1 MPLSLLHY
9 SPTGGTRE
17 ICRQMG
23 LRLNPQ
29 AAEYHLSQ
37 AKPQELTFA
46 ENNAVLV
53 PVPVFGG
60 RMPTHAAQAV
70 RHLSGRQTRA
80 VAVVVYGNRAYDD
93 ALLELGDILTERGF
107 KVLAAG
113 AFIARHSIFSEVAP
127 GRPDGNDKQRIQEF
141 AGKTGEKLE
150 KEASSIMAINIPG
163 NRPYKERKP
172 GMATPVTAASCISCR
187 KCARNCPSEATPLE
201 TPFRTIP
208 GKCVLCMRCV
218 HICPMKA
225 RKPASGLRKG
235 HGLFAAPA
243 YAGKKGTRIF
253 LVVVGMCK
261 CFL

>member
-1 MPLSLLHY
+1 
-9 SPTGGTRE
+9 
-17 ICRQMG
+17 
-23 LRLNPQ
+23 
-29 AAEYHLSQ
+29 
-37 AKPQELTFA
+37 
-46 ENNAVLV
+46 
-53 PVPVFGG
+53 
-60 RMPTHAAQAV
+60 MPTHAAQVV

-187 KCARNCPSEATPLE
+187 KCARNCPSEAIPLE
-201 TPFRTIP
+201 TPFPHNSRKMCSMHALRAHLPDESQEACLRITERTWPLCCP
-208 GKCVLCMRCV
+208 GLCRKERNPNFSCSCGNVQMFFMRLPG
-218 HICPMKA
+218 ILKQLKA
-225 RKPASGLRKG
+225 LRVYFRWWYCISPHPA
-235 HGLFAAPA
+235 
-243 YAGKKGTRIF
+243 T
-253 LVVVGMCK
+253 
-261 CFL
+261 CFKL